1 MQGCLRSKPTLVM
14 LFFNGIV
21 EDLSCIISNAA
32 VEFIKFTAD
41 YTRVAERAEFDT
53 EFSVIVLTNMF
64 IELFRYSI

>member
-1 MQGCLRSKPTLVM
+1 M

-21 EDLSCIISNAA
+21 EDLSCIIRNAA

-53 EFSVIVLTNMF
+53 EFSVIVLTDMF
-64 IELFRYSI
+64 IELF